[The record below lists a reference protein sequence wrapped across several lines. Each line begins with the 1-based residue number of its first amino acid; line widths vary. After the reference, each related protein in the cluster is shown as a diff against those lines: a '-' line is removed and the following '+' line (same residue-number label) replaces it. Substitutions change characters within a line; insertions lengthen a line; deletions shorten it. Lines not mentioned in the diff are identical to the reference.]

1 CWFPAT
7 FSIIPLFSS
16 LKEVLILGCCEVNA
30 GAGFTPRV
38 AAYDLGYCPLPL
50 YSLSLRS
57 FFTYSPASSSPSL
70 ECNLYRD
77 LPTELVEQSET
88 LLGASLYSP
97 CCTTANSEASKNF
110 TRADWFTGSPRTS
123 PLLHF
128 TGTGIVLQ
136 FSPVKP
142 DWLLECAHIAPGC
155 QCN

>member
-1 CWFPAT
+1 MQELGLLLGWLHTISDIALSLST
-7 FSIIPLFSS
+7 LF
-16 LKEVLILGCCEVNA
+16 
-30 GAGFTPRV
+30 
-38 AAYDLGYCPLPL
+38 
-50 YSLSLRS
+50 SLRS
-57 FFTYSPASSSPSL
+57 FFTYYPASSSPSL

-77 LPTELVEQSET
+77 LPTELVERSET

-97 CCTTANSEASKNF
+97 CCTTVNSEASKNF

-142 DWLLECAHIAPGC
+142 DGLLECAYIAPGC